1 MLFGLLLVLG
11 ALAYVALGWLQTRRR
26 RRLGLSEATVLAAD
40 DSALGAPT
48 LRSARFC
55 LVGRPDHVVRVGR
68 QLIPVEQKPRARR
81 VQDSH
86 VMQVAAQ
93 CLLVS
98 DVYGVRPPYGVLVL
112 ADGER
117 HQVPFT
123 RELEQR
129 LLATLEQMHAWL
141 ASDDEPGARWM
152 GGRCRGCGYFATC
165 WE

>member
-1 MLFGLLLVLG
+1 MVLGLLLVLG
-11 ALAYVALGWLQTRRR
+11 ALAYVGLGWLQARRR
-26 RRLGLSEATVLAAD
+26 QRLGFAQARVLAAD

-48 LRSARFC
+48 LRSARFR

-117 HQVPFT
+117 HRVPFT

-141 ASDDEPGARWM
+141 ASDGEPGARWM
-152 GGRCRGCGYFATC
+152 GGRCRACGYFATC